1 MKSRKAQMPHVAL
14 DQITIVL
21 QGNFNA
27 ETARIVANLQALA
40 PTAPIVLSCW
50 ESNRAE
56 VAQTHL
62 PKVTT
67 VFSQDPGAPI
77 IEGFKGDN
85 IRRQIVSSRCGI
97 EKVRTPWVVKIRSDI
112 SIDPRL
118 IQELTS
124 LCTRLPDDLTSLF
137 SHKVVAT
144 SLTTLDSVRSGLYFH
159 VCDWVYLGRTD
170 DVLKIFSAPLPEGD
184 FFTYFRHTQPAP
196 EICSRYRSESYLVYH
211 LVRAKLGIE
220 YPYSGYLDQKLA
232 ATSKKILKAN
242 FVIVNPWNLGLT
254 SSKHRKLYLW
264 MRADRYSELNCRGL
278 FELIGPVRSTVAIGR
293 DLATRCISSLAA
305 AVIMLRNRVRAWRA

>member
-1 MKSRKAQMPHVAL
+1 MKAHKAQIPHVAL
-14 DQITIVL
+14 AEITIVL
-21 QGNFNA
+21 QGNFSA
-27 ETARIVANLQALA
+27 ETARTIAYLQVLA
-40 PTAPIVLSCW
+40 PKTPIVLSCW

-62 PKVTT
+62 PGVTT
-67 VFSQDPGAPI
+67 VFSQDPGAPL
-77 IEGFKGDN
+77 IEGFKVDN
-85 IRRQIVSSRCGI
+85 IRRQIVSSRRGI
-97 EKVRTPWVVKIRSDI
+97 EKVRTAWVVKIRSDI

-118 IQELTS
+118 IHELTS
-124 LCTRLPDDLTSLF
+124 LCARLPDDSTSLF

-144 SLTTLDSVRSGLYFH
+144 SLTTLDSVRSGFYFH
-159 VCDWVYLGRTD
+159 VCDWLYLGRTD
-170 DVLKIFSAPLPEGD
+170 DVRAIFSAPLPDGD

-196 EICSRYRSESYLVYH
+196 EICSKYRSESYLIYH
-211 LVRAKLGIE
+211 LVQSKLGIE
-220 YPYSGYLDQKLA
+220 YPYSGYLDPKLA
-232 ATSKKILKAN
+232 ATSKQILKAN

-264 MRADRYSELNCRGL
+264 MRSDRYSELNCGGL

-305 AVIMLRNRVRAWRA
+305 AVIMLRNLVRA

>member
-1 MKSRKAQMPHVAL
+1 MKPHAAPMPQVGL

-27 ETARIVANLQALA
+27 ETARIVAHLQALA

-62 PKVTT
+62 PGVTT
-67 VFSQDPGAPI
+67 IFSQDPGAPF

-97 EKVRTPWVVKIRSDI
+97 EKVRTPWVVKIRSDV

-118 IQELTS
+118 LQELTS
-124 LCTRLPDDLTSLF
+124 LCTRLPDDPASLF

-144 SLTTLDSVRSGLYFH
+144 SLTTLDGVRSGLYFH
-159 VCDWVYLGRTD
+159 VCDWLYLGRTD
-170 DVLKIFSAPLPEGD
+170 DVRAIFSAPLPDGD

-196 EICSRYRSESYLVYH
+196 EICSRYRSESYLLYH

-220 YPYSGYLDQKLA
+220 YLYSGYLDPELA
-232 ATSKKILKAN
+232 AISEQILKVN

-264 MRADRYSELNCRGL
+264 MRPGCYSELNCGGL
-278 FELIGPVRSTVAIGR
+278 FELIGPVRSAVAIGR
-293 DLATRCISSLAA
+293 DLATRCISVLAA
-305 AVIMLRNRVRAWRA
+305 AVIKLRNRVRAWRA

>member
-1 MKSRKAQMPHVAL
+1 MKSHKAQMPPAAL

-27 ETARIVANLQALA
+27 ETARIVAHLQSLA

-56 VAQTHL
+56 VAKTHL
-62 PKVTT
+62 PGVTI
-67 VFSQDPGAPI
+67 VFSQDPGAPL

-97 EKVRTPWVVKIRSDI
+97 EKVQTPWVVKIRSDI

-118 IQELTS
+118 IQKLTS
-124 LCTRLPDDLTSLF
+124 LCTQLPDDPASLF

-159 VCDWVYLGRTD
+159 VCDWLYLGRTE
-170 DVLKIFSAPLPEGD
+170 DVRAIFSAPLPDGD
-184 FFTYFRHTQPAP
+184 FFTYFRYSQPAP
-196 EICSRYRSESYLVYH
+196 EICSRYRSESYLLYH

-220 YPYSGYLDQKLA
+220 YPYSGYFDSKLA
-232 ATSKKILKAN
+232 ATSMRILKTN
-242 FVIVNPWNLGLT
+242 FVIVNPWNLGLK
-254 SSKHRKLYLW
+254 SMKHQRLYLW
-264 MRADRYSELNCRGL
+264 MRPNCYGELACGAFLSKVGFRNACVSVGL
-278 FELIGPVRSTVAIGR
+278 ET
-293 DLATRCISSLAA
+293 ATRIISALAQQL
-305 AVIMLRNRVRAWRA
+305 ITYRNRITAWRN